1 MVKYE
6 YLPLSASGRDSEG
19 ADRIQSPAG
28 QPGADPGGDAQ
39 VQLPPDGQPAL
50 PDEGDVTSGDG
61 STQAEDALILQET
74 ISVPQHGSDAPA
86 VPLPALFGGVL
97 AALLAGVVIGKLL
110 SSRKAGRKLAKSA
123 NAAVCGYDVL
133 HEQGRRDSQQDAFCV
148 TGQEPSGILAAVAD
162 GMGGLVNSGEV
173 SQMLADALTD
183 GFAPD
188 PQISPVQ
195 QLQLTVQRAIEK
207 VDALLQDRPSRS
219 GSTLVVCLV
228 QNGGLSWLSIG
239 DSRIYLWRNGGLIQ
253 LNREHNFSHDLTL
266 LALQGDLT
274 LEEAGA
280 DPRRENLTSYIGRG
294 FPRSVEWNEEP
305 VSLLPGDQILLVSD
319 GVYRA
324 LSQSELADCLAQSTA
339 QKSVQLMDSLIQKKD
354 FPNQD
359 NYTGVVLRIG
369 Q

>member
-6 YLPLSASGRDSEG
+6 YLPLSASDRNAEG
-19 ADRIQSPAG
+19 SDQIHYPPG
-28 QPGADPGGDAQ
+28 QPGADPGKDAQ
-39 VQLPPDGQPAL
+39 AQLPSGNQPVL
-50 PDEGDVTSGDG
+50 PNEGESSSETGG
-61 STQAEDALILQET
+61 AQTEDALILQET
-74 ISVPQHGSDAPA
+74 VSIPRSESDAPA

-97 AALLAGVVIGKLL
+97 AALLAGMVIGKLV
-110 SSRKAGRKLAKSA
+110 SSRKAGRKPTQSS
-123 NAAVCGYDVL
+123 NAAVCGYGIL

-173 SQMLADALTD
+173 SQLLADALTD

-188 PQISPVQ
+188 PQISLVR
-195 QLQLTVQRAIEK
+195 QLQLTVQQAIEK
-207 VDALLQDRPSRS
+207 VDAALQSCPSRG
-219 GSTLVVCLV
+219 GSTLVACLV
-228 QNGGLSWLSIG
+228 QNGELAWLSIG

-253 LNREHNFSHDLTL
+253 LNREHNFSRDLTL

-274 LEEAGA
+274 LEEVGT

-294 FPRSVEWNEEP
+294 FPGAIEWNEEP

-324 LSQSELADCLAQSTA
+324 LSQNELGNCLYKSSAEETVQSMRT
-339 QKSVQLMDSLIQKKD
+339 LIQKKD

-359 NYTGVVLRIG
+359 NYTGIVIKIE
-369 Q
+369 

>member
-6 YLPLSASGRDSEG
+6 YLPLSASGRDAEG

-74 ISVPQHGSDAPA
+74 ISVPQHGSHAPA

-228 QNGGLSWLSIG
+228 QNGA
-239 DSRIYLWRNGGLIQ
+239 
-253 LNREHNFSHDLTL
+253 L
-266 LALQGDLT
+266 LAEHRGQPHLPLAERRTDPAQSRAQFFPRPDPSGPPGGFDT
-274 LEEAGA
+274 GRGWGA
-280 DPRRENLTSYIGRG
+280 DTRRENLTSYIGRG

>member
-6 YLPLSASGRDSEG
+6 YLPLSASDRNAEG
-19 ADRIQSPAG
+19 SDQIQYFPG
-28 QPGADPGGDAQ
+28 QPEADLGNDAQ
-39 VQLPPDGQPAL
+39 AQLPSDRQPVH
-50 PDEGDVTSGDG
+50 PNEGGVSSENGG
-61 STQAEDALILQET
+61 TQTEDARILQET
-74 ISVPQHGSDAPA
+74 VSVPQPKSDAPA

-97 AALLAGVVIGKLL
+97 AALLAGVVIGKLV
-110 SSRKAGRKLAKSA
+110 SSRNAGRKPAWSS
-123 NAAVCGYDVL
+123 NAAACGYGIL

-188 PQISPVQ
+188 PQISPVR
-195 QLQLTVQRAIEK
+195 QLQLTIQQAIGK
-207 VDALLQDRPSRS
+207 VNAALQGYPSRG
-219 GSTLVVCLV
+219 GSTLVACLV
-228 QNGGLSWLSIG
+228 QNGGLAWLSIG

-253 LNREHNFSHDLTL
+253 LNREHTFSHDLTL

-274 LEEAGA
+274 LEEAGT

-294 FPRSVEWNEEP
+294 FPGAIEWNKEP

-324 LSQSELADCLAQSTA
+324 LSQNELENCLYKSTA
-339 QKSVQLMDSLIQKKD
+339 QETAQSMRTLIQKKD

-359 NYTGVVLRIG
+359 NYTGIVIRIG
-369 Q
+369 